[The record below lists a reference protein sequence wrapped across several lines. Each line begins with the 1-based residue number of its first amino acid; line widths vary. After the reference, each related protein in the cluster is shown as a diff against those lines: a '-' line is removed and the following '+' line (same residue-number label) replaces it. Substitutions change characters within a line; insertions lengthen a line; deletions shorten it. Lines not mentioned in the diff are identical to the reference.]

1 MPNFDP
7 RNQLLSDI
15 SSGIDSVASLSDD
28 MSDSDKAIL
37 ENIKLNV
44 PNLDTNTLFMIRE
57 YITANLQDCLSNY
70 SPLVSEELDTT
81 DETKEMPE
89 GTPSEEPEM
98 EMPEE
103 DTNESQGMLDKLTE
117 ISDYAQ
123 EIVDLVQNAIDNVSD
138 MDIVTQ
144 LINIKL
150 FVNDKLDEFNT
161 FTNTESSGEVNMEEV
176 LTQLE
181 EFKSKLEGY
190 SQLVENITME
200 ETSEDISTP
209 ENLENNTV
217 ENQEEN
223 VQLQKEEVELSSM
236 VVAEEE
242 QEDENLIEPETSESE
257 GLPIETMKD
266 ESEGSSDVN
275 AQFEELKKSIEEIS
289 QNISTN
295 NPEMS
300 TSLENVQEKIE
311 NLQEQIVGGS
321 EEIEPENDEFMDD
334 DFEPME
340 DDENISMGSKQSSNG
355 EAQSI
360 EEQLARMQ
368 KVLNKKPTPVQADN
382 DIIMPSDGETELN
395 NEMAPESN
403 DNMEI
408 VQELRN
414 LSFKYGKPEF
424 EGKPEMELS
433 EALATLSESIEDN
446 DKVSID
452 NNVEAVTVMVAIMDK
467 IVKNE
472 IMDVVNKIGQTD
484 EVEINPEP
492 MLEEGN
498 TSFEEGN
505 TDEIIN

>member
-1 MPNFDP
+1 M
-7 RNQLLSDI
+7 
-15 SSGIDSVASLSDD
+15 
-28 MSDSDKAIL
+28 
-37 ENIKLNV
+37 
-44 PNLDTNTLFMIRE
+44 
-57 YITANLQDCLSNY
+57 
-70 SPLVSEELDTT
+70 
-81 DETKEMPE
+81 
-89 GTPSEEPEM
+89 
-98 EMPEE
+98 
-103 DTNESQGMLDKLTE
+103 
-117 ISDYAQ
+117 
-123 EIVDLVQNAIDNVSD
+123 
-138 MDIVTQ
+138 
-144 LINIKL
+144 
-150 FVNDKLDEFNT
+150 
-161 FTNTESSGEVNMEEV
+161 
-176 LTQLE
+176 
-181 EFKSKLEGY
+181 
-190 SQLVENITME
+190 
-200 ETSEDISTP
+200 
-209 ENLENNTV
+209 
-217 ENQEEN
+217 
-223 VQLQKEEVELSSM
+223 
-236 VVAEEE
+236 
-242 QEDENLIEPETSESE
+242 
-257 GLPIETMKD
+257 
-266 ESEGSSDVN
+266 
-275 AQFEELKKSIEEIS
+275 
-289 QNISTN
+289 
-295 NPEMS
+295 
-300 TSLENVQEKIE
+300 
-311 NLQEQIVGGS
+311 GGS

-340 DDENISMGSKQSSNG
+340 DDENISMGSKQSPTG

>member
-89 GTPSEEPEM
+89 
-98 EMPEE
+98 E

-123 EIVDLVQNAIDNVSD
+123 EIVNLVQNAIDNVSD

-161 FTNTESSGEVNMEEV
+161 FTNTESSDEVNMEEV

-209 ENLENNTV
+209 ENLENDTV

-223 VQLQKEEVELSSM
+223 VQLQKEEVELSST

-242 QEDENLIEPETSESE
+242 QEDENLIEPETQESE
-257 GLPIETMKD
+257 RLQTETMKD
-266 ESEGSSDVN
+266 ESEGSSDVS

-311 NLQEQIVGGS
+311 NLQEQVVGGT

-340 DDENISMGSKQSSNG
+340 DDENISMGSKQSKQS
-355 EAQSI
+355 AQSI

-403 DNMEI
+403 DNMEV

-484 EVEINPEP
+484 EVEVNPKP
-492 MLEEGN
+492 MLNEGN

-505 TDEIIN
+505 TDETDEIIN

>member
-223 VQLQKEEVELSSM
+223 VQLQKEEVE
-236 VVAEEE
+236 
-242 QEDENLIEPETSESE
+242 I
-257 GLPIETMKD
+257 
-266 ESEGSSDVN
+266 
-275 AQFEELKKSIEEIS
+275 
-289 QNISTN
+289 
-295 NPEMS
+295 
-300 TSLENVQEKIE
+300 
-311 NLQEQIVGGS
+311 
-321 EEIEPENDEFMDD
+321 
-334 DFEPME
+334 
-340 DDENISMGSKQSSNG
+340 
-355 EAQSI
+355 
-360 EEQLARMQ
+360 
-368 KVLNKKPTPVQADN
+368 
-382 DIIMPSDGETELN
+382 
-395 NEMAPESN
+395 
-403 DNMEI
+403 
-408 VQELRN
+408 
-414 LSFKYGKPEF
+414 
-424 EGKPEMELS
+424 
-433 EALATLSESIEDN
+433 
-446 DKVSID
+446 
-452 NNVEAVTVMVAIMDK
+452 
-467 IVKNE
+467 
-472 IMDVVNKIGQTD
+472 
-484 EVEINPEP
+484 
-492 MLEEGN
+492 
-498 TSFEEGN
+498 
-505 TDEIIN
+505 